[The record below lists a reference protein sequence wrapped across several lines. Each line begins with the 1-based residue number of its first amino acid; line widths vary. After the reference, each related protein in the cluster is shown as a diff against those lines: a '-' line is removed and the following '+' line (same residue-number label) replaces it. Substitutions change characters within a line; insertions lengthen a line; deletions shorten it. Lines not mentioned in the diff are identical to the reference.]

1 MKRGDI
7 EEDPEEIEVTEE
19 VKPAPRHRGPKMIGY
34 DAVFYSYAK
43 RSIVNE
49 SGDVVARRGGS
60 LVIIRLSSKYA
71 GFYESGTKLT
81 VRPVGRKLIIEP
93 MSFDIADEIVTLT
106 EQKKILESEKDK
118 LIANFRMFFGFNL
131 MTDKKLL
138 RMYTDPDRV
147 WKKYCPIL
155 MKMISDQFSE
165 VLPCTSRNEEGRR
178 DVVRKAERK
187 LKEYIEDYGE
197 DSNALKMRKLINILK
212 YAVNEREANILYASF
227 LGYYK
232 KLKDILKRIRE
243 VEDRIMELQGGIL
256 NP

>member
-1 MKRGDI
+1 LREEDL

-49 SGDVVARRGGS
+49 SGDVVARKGGS

-106 EQKKILESEKDK
+106 EQKKILETEKDK
-118 LIANFRMFFGFNL
+118 LIANFKMFFGFDL
-131 MTDKKLL
+131 MEDRKLL
-138 RMYTDPDRV
+138 KMYTDPDRV
-147 WKKYCPIL
+147 WKKYCPLL

-165 VLPCTSRNEEGRR
+165 VLPCTARNEEERR
-178 DVVRKAERK
+178 NVIRMAEKNLRK
-187 LKEYIEDYGE
+187 YIDDYGE
-197 DSNALKMRKLINILK
+197 DSTALKLRKLINILK
-212 YAVNEREANILYASF
+212 YAVNEREASILYASF

-232 KLKDILKRIRE
+232 KLKDILKRIKE
-243 VEDRIMELQGGIL
+243 VEDRIMELQSGIL